1 MDKHKKDSFRG
12 NNLYDVFFENFKNS
26 VFYTGLYKKHKDELI
41 IGVRD
46 GYINIYYNCD
56 SIARIENSKN
66 QSPNITAKVASYYLT
81 GETPN
86 KKYIKISGQE
96 MLDNYEVIKSNS
108 NKRRK
113 LEKQAQER
121 LFIDNNMN
129 VNSNWF
135 CIDVEYTKS
144 FAEKTSM
151 EDWRFD
157 IIAISKQAPFRI
169 ALIELKYG
177 SNAIGGY
184 SGITGHIKDFYK
196 FHKDNCFEKLKPEL
210 KSIID
215 SLIKLGVDVPET
227 LHNINIKDFAKTPEY
242 YFITLNNNKEVE
254 RNASPMETMAG
265 YLFTKA
271 NGDWKA
277 VKYSKNA
284 SEKGY
289 YAVVGE
295 GKSFQPVFLFSNAI
309 LPNLGI
315 NYILDESN
323 YIKKIIEQ

>member
-56 SIARIENSKN
+56 SIARIENSKKEY
-66 QSPNITAKVASYYLT
+66 QDFVAEIGSYYLT
-81 GETPN
+81 GESPN

-129 VNSNWF
+129 VNSKWF

-144 FAEKTSM
+144 F

-177 SNAIGGY
+177 SNAIGGK
-184 SGITGHIKDFYK
+184 SGITEHIQDFYK
-196 FHKDNCFEKLKPEL
+196 FHKNNCFEKLKPEL

-227 LHNINIKDFAKTPEY
+227 LHDIKIDNFAKTPEY
-242 YFITLNNNKEVE
+242 YYITLNNNKEVE
-254 RNASPMETMAG
+254 QNASPMETMAG

-284 SEKGY
+284 SRSGY

-295 GKSFQPVFLFSNAI
+295 DKSFQPVFLFSNAI

-315 NYILDESN
+315 NDILDESN